1 MNILFRTPG
10 KVENNCINMKE
21 EDHEMSKSV
30 FSDRSGIPLSVRI
43 EITTVFEILDTILP
57 EDRCETAYTCV
68 NRCSFSSYLPV
79 QVGLVLS

>member
-1 MNILFRTPG
+1 M
-10 KVENNCINMKE
+10 MMM
-21 EDHEMSKSV
+21 EDHEMPKSV
-30 FSDRSGIPLSVRI
+30 FLDRSGIPPSVRV

-68 NRCSFSSYLPV
+68 NRHSFSSYLPV